1 MMSKTLLLTFAA
13 MIWGAGFIAT
23 KWTLHDY
30 GPYWSNGLRFVF
42 AGIIILPFLI
52 FKFKKIRKIEFY
64 WWPFLCSIILFLSMQ
79 AQTIGL
85 KYTSTAKSGFITAL
99 YAFFVP
105 IILMFT
111 KKYRYK
117 IRFWFLLFLCL
128 SGIALLCN
136 LDFENFNN
144 GDLWTLACAFLFA
157 WHIVITDK
165 IANDYNPVEL
175 NGYQCVFVAL
185 ISVPIS
191 FAMEGGPNLTPLLML
206 DTLLEPSSLSG
217 FIILGLFSSNI
228 AFSIQAY
235 AQKSIPAHIVALIFL
250 LESIFAAIFGYLL
263 LNEKLTPLAVTGCA
277 LVVFSLALVPKLGK
291 AIKT

>member
-1 MMSKTLLLTFAA
+1 MVKVLLLTIAA

-23 KWTLHDY
+23 KWTLNDY
-30 GPYWSNGLRFVF
+30 GPYWSNGLRFIF
-42 AGIIILPFLI
+42 AAIIIIPFLI
-52 FKFKKIRKIEFY
+52 FKFKKKRKLIFY

-111 KKYRYK
+111 NKYKYK
-117 IRFWFLLFLCL
+117 FRFWLLLLISL

-136 LDFENFNN
+136 LNFENFNN
-144 GDLWTLACAFLFA
+144 GDLWTLLCAFLFA

-165 IANDYNPVEL
+165 ITNNYNSVEL

-185 ISVPIS
+185 ISLPIS
-191 FAMEGGPNLTPLLML
+191 LIMEGSPNLAPLFRPE
-206 DTLLEPSSLSG
+206 TLLQPSSLAG

-263 LNEKLTPLAVTGCA
+263 LDEKLSSLAIAGCA
-277 LVVFSLALVPKLGK
+277 LVIFSLALVPKLGK
-291 AIKT
+291 AIKS